1 MSFQVSYINR
11 IGQNTLLLYLRMIIV
26 TCLNLY
32 TLRLVLSGLGIKDY
46 GIFDVVAGLITIA
59 MSIGSALSSSTLRYY
74 SINMEDGKSK
84 IFSLVFSASL
94 AIHILISLFILI
106 LGESFGVWF
115 LNNHLVIPP
124 DRINVAN
131 SIFHF
136 SLLSFIFTFLH
147 APFSSAIIAFD
158 NIKAFTF
165 ISFFEGGLKFLAAL
179 ILLVVK
185 SDKLYFYGLSLFVIS
200 SFIFLTYVFLAK
212 REYNNYLNFVLPD
225 LNTIKQLMSFSG
237 WSFFGST
244 ASVSVFQIITIL
256 INLFFGPLTNSA
268 RAISIQF
275 NMLLSSFTS
284 SFIMGLKSPMIK
296 SYAIGSFE
304 EVNYMFYLSNKIIY
318 YSLLVVCIP
327 LFFEMDTILNLWLNV
342 KDKQVVL
349 FSKLILIYSI
359 IMALN
364 NPISIIIQAIG
375 KVKEYHISV
384 EIFIILVLPITYL
397 LFYFDFPAYTT
408 YIVLIFGAFFAHLV
422 RLSSLKKFYLFY
434 SHRDYLNFFA
444 VPATA
449 ITTICVFLGFLFNR
463 FFHGSF
469 ISFFSLTFL
478 SLIFVLFFVYFFNF
492 TDDEKKF
499 FKFKIF
505 KQS

>member
-158 NIKAFTF
+158 NIKYTTT
-165 ISFFEGGLKFLAAL
+165 S
-179 ILLVVK
+179 
-185 SDKLYFYGLSLFVIS
+185 LSI
-200 SFIFLTYVFLAK
+200 
-212 REYNNYLNFVLPD
+212 
-225 LNTIKQLMSFSG
+225 
-237 WSFFGST
+237 
-244 ASVSVFQIITIL
+244 
-256 INLFFGPLTNSA
+256 
-268 RAISIQF
+268 
-275 NMLLSSFTS
+275 
-284 SFIMGLKSPMIK
+284 
-296 SYAIGSFE
+296 
-304 EVNYMFYLSNKIIY
+304 
-318 YSLLVVCIP
+318 
-327 LFFEMDTILNLWLNV
+327 
-342 KDKQVVL
+342 L
-349 FSKLILIYSI
+349 FSCK
-359 IMALN
+359 
-364 NPISIIIQAIG
+364 
-375 KVKEYHISV
+375 
-384 EIFIILVLPITYL
+384 TYGQ
-397 LFYFDFPAYTT
+397 T
-408 YIVLIFGAFFAHLV
+408 
-422 RLSSLKKFYLFY
+422 
-434 SHRDYLNFFA
+434 
-444 VPATA
+444 
-449 ITTICVFLGFLFNR
+449 FN
-463 FFHGSF
+463 
-469 ISFFSLTFL
+469 
-478 SLIFVLFFVYFFNF
+478 
-492 TDDEKKF
+492 
-499 FKFKIF
+499 
-505 KQS
+505 

>member
-1 MSFQVSYINR
+1 
-11 IGQNTLLLYLRMIIV
+11 
-26 TCLNLY
+26 
-32 TLRLVLSGLGIKDY
+32 VLSGLGIKDY

-284 SFIMGLKSPMIK
+284 SFIM
-296 SYAIGSFE
+296 E
-304 EVNYMFYLSNKIIY
+304 R
-318 YSLLVVCIP
+318 IP
-327 LFFEMDTILNLWLNV
+327 Y
-342 KDKQVVL
+342 
-349 FSKLILIYSI
+349 FS
-359 IMALN
+359 
-364 NPISIIIQAIG
+364 
-375 KVKEYHISV
+375 
-384 EIFIILVLPITYL
+384 
-397 LFYFDFPAYTT
+397 
-408 YIVLIFGAFFAHLV
+408 
-422 RLSSLKKFYLFY
+422 
-434 SHRDYLNFFA
+434 
-444 VPATA
+444 
-449 ITTICVFLGFLFNR
+449 
-463 FFHGSF
+463 
-469 ISFFSLTFL
+469 
-478 SLIFVLFFVYFFNF
+478 
-492 TDDEKKF
+492 
-499 FKFKIF
+499 
-505 KQS
+505 

>member
-1 MSFQVSYINR
+1 
-11 IGQNTLLLYLRMIIV
+11 
-26 TCLNLY
+26 
-32 TLRLVLSGLGIKDY
+32 
-46 GIFDVVAGLITIA
+46 
-59 MSIGSALSSSTLRYY
+59 
-74 SINMEDGKSK
+74 
-84 IFSLVFSASL
+84 
-94 AIHILISLFILI
+94 
-106 LGESFGVWF
+106 
-115 LNNHLVIPP
+115 
-124 DRINVAN
+124 
-131 SIFHF
+131 
-136 SLLSFIFTFLH
+136 
-147 APFSSAIIAFD
+147 
-158 NIKAFTF
+158 
-165 ISFFEGGLKFLAAL
+165 
-179 ILLVVK
+179 
-185 SDKLYFYGLSLFVIS
+185 
-200 SFIFLTYVFLAK
+200 
-212 REYNNYLNFVLPD
+212 
-225 LNTIKQLMSFSG
+225 
-237 WSFFGST
+237 
-244 ASVSVFQIITIL
+244 
-256 INLFFGPLTNSA
+256 
-268 RAISIQF
+268 
-275 NMLLSSFTS
+275 
-284 SFIMGLKSPMIK
+284 MGLKSPMIK